1 MKKRL
6 FATLCLTAMLLAL
19 AACGSASG
27 PKETTAPLQTEPPAP
42 TAPAIATA
50 DENGNYIFNGGF
62 ELTDFTGWTLTNEF
76 TEELDIYTRTT
87 DCYEGVQS
95 LHFYS
100 GANVVDFTAEQ
111 KLNGLEAGSYK
122 LTAYVQGD
130 TAGDADSTVY
140 FYITVNGETRKVDTM
155 LSGYVAWNCAELS
168 GIVIP
173 EGAEVT
179 VGVCVKNAPGGWGTI
194 DAITLVKE

>member
-1 MKKRL
+1 MKRF
-6 FATLCLTAMLLAL
+6 FAIALMMLMLLTMV
-19 AACGSASG
+19 ACGENRNG
-27 PKETTAPLQTEPPAP
+27 TTTAPVPTDPPAP

-62 ELTDFTGWTLTNEF
+62 ELMDFTGWTVNNEV

-100 GANVVDFTAEQ
+100 GTNVVDFTVEQ
-111 KLNGLEAGSYK
+111 KLNGLEAGTYK

-130 TAGDADSTVY
+130 TAGDANSTVY
-140 FYITVNGETRKVDTM
+140 FYVIVNGETQKVDTM
-155 LSGYVAWNCAELS
+155 LSGYVNWNCAELTS
-168 GIVIP
+168 IVVP
-173 EGAEVT
+173 EGAEVI
-179 VGVCVKNAPGGWGTI
+179 VGVCVKNAAGGWGTI